1 MRPIRRLSRAC
12 LAVALALAAAAT
24 GAAADRL
31 IEGELL
37 RVDLGKRLVV
47 VRPSSGDPR
56 EVDVKV
62 EEATT
67 ISAAGRTLRLDEL
80 KTGERVVVACEGQG
94 AEPCHA
100 RRVRSGPLRHGV
112 PPAVAR

>member
-1 MRPIRRLSRAC
+1 M
-12 LAVALALAAAAT
+12 ALALAAAAA
-24 GAAADRL
+24 GADTVRL

-37 RVDLGKRLVV
+37 RVDLGKRLLV

-62 EEATT
+62 EEATA
-67 ISAAGRTLRLDEL
+67 ISAVGRTLRLDEL
-80 KTGERVVVACEGQG
+80 KTGDRVVVACEGQG
-94 AEPCHA
+94 GEPCRA
-100 RRVRSGPLRHGV
+100 RRVRSGPVRHGV